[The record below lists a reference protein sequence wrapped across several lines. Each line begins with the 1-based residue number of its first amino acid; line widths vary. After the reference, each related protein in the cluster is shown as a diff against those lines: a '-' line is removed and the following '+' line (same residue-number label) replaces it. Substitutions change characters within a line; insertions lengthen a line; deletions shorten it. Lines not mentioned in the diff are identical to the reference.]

1 MKGKKGFSL
10 IEALIAVSVLAI
22 VVSGIL
28 VAFTSQISFNKISK
42 SKSIAIALA
51 EDRIEELLSLPG
63 SDFTVLWPSGTSYTE
78 IIHNL
83 SRFSKFPIYGD
94 FRRTTRISDSGIN
107 PNLYVITVIVEYGKT
122 GSRYA
127 HRITLSTMKEVL

>member
-28 VAFTSQISFNKISK
+28 VAFTSQINFNKISK

-51 EDRIEELLSLPG
+51 EDKIEELLSLT
-63 SDFTVLWPSGTSYTE
+63 SDEFLANWQAGAIQTE
-78 IIHNL
+78 VIHDL

-94 FRRTTRISDSGIN
+94 FRRETQVLNSGIN
-107 PNLYVITVIVEYGKT
+107 PNLYTIIVTVEYGKT
-122 GSRYA
+122 GNKYA
-127 HRITLSTMKEVL
+127 HRVVLSTMKEVL